1 MVLFIEDNMGKIS
14 IHKLCFIY
22 ILLLTTGCATVV
34 DSVTSSPIS
43 SDTKKRSL
51 GAWIDDQAI
60 ETMVEVNI
68 KKADQFLRQSRVKAV
83 SFNGMVLLVGQVMN
97 EKLKDIAGVTAQELD
112 RVNKVYNQIEIKP
125 NITLKQQSNDSWITT
140 KVKSML
146 LKNKEIGS
154 TKIKVITEDATVYLL
169 GLVTRV
175 EANRAI
181 AIAREITGVR
191 KVINLL
197 EYR

>member
-1 MVLFIEDNMGKIS
+1 MRKIARYKLYFFS
-14 IHKLCFIY
+14 I
-22 ILLLTTGCATVV
+22 ILLLTTGCATIL
-34 DSVTSSPIS
+34 DSVTSAPLS

-51 GAWIDDQAI
+51 GTWIDDQGI

-68 KKADQFLRQSRVKAV
+68 KKADQFLRQSRIKAV

-112 RVNKVYNQIEIKP
+112 RVNKVYNQIEVKP
-125 NITLKQQSNDSWITT
+125 NIALKQQSQDSWITT

-146 LKNKEIGS
+146 LKNKEVGS
-154 TKIKVITEDATVYLL
+154 TKIKVITEDSTVYLL

-181 AIAREITGVR
+181 AIAREVSGVK
-191 KVINLL
+191 KVVNLL